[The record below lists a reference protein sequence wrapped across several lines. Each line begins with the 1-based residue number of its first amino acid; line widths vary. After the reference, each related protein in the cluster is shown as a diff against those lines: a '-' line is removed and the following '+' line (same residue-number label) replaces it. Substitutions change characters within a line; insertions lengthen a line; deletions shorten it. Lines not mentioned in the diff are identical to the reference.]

1 MTTFVAGLDL
11 GQTTDPSALEILE
24 RDAEGGKPR
33 YDVRHVERFP
43 LGTSYPAIVQAVKAR
58 LERVPGSPK
67 LVVDGTGVG
76 RAVVDMFREAMP
88 RVVVP
93 VTIHGGERA
102 TFNRDDGYLHVPK
115 RDLVGVVQVL
125 LQNKRLRL
133 AKGLPEVEVLTNEL
147 RTFKVKI
154 DPATAHDSYGA
165 WREGAHDD
173 LVLAL
178 AVAAWYAEVG
188 TLLMPTG
195 GVLLFGGAPGWGAG
209 RVDPRTHIVTDLK
222 TGDVHVYPIRRPLRG

>member
-1 MTTFVAGLDL
+1 MSTFVAGLDL
-11 GQTTDPSALEILE
+11 GQTNDPSALEILE
-24 RDAEGGKPR
+24 RRDGPPAR

-58 LERVPGSPK
+58 LELVPESPQ

-88 RVVVP
+88 RAVVP

-102 TFNRDDGYLHVPK
+102 TYNRDDGYLHVPK

-125 LQNKRLRL
+125 LQNARLRL
-133 AKGLPEVEVLTNEL
+133 AKGLPEVGVLTAEL
-147 RTFKVKI
+147 RNFKVKLTEAAN
-154 DPATAHDSYGA
+154 DVYGA
-165 WREGAHDD
+165 WREGQHDD

-188 TLLMPTG
+188 ILLLPQP
-195 GVLLFGGAPGWGAG
+195 GVLLFGAAKGGWGLG
-209 RVDPRTHIVTDLK
+209 RSP
-222 TGDVHVYPIRRPLRG
+222 GA